1 MATGTNT
8 GVDYFQQVSDAV
20 AAGDLA
26 RAFETASAAFRAGQR
41 HPAFHNAR
49 ALWFQEQGRFPDAL
63 IEFEQA
69 LTLAPRDATL
79 LNAIGLCYVRC
90 NRAAEGV
97 AAFDKA
103 IETAPW
109 LALTYF
115 RKGWALEGTGDRE
128 AARAA
133 YEKAVELE
141 PDYPD
146 ALAGLASL
154 AARDGKTDVA
164 REYAARCLKL
174 DPGEPTAIIALAMAA
189 NAEGQFEEAEQLLR
203 KALEDPRAVGHTRGV
218 LLAFLA
224 DALDGQ
230 NRTEEAFAAYRAKN
244 EEFRR
249 LHAARMAGVPPAT
262 KVMASLA
269 AYLESTPVEK
279 WQQGERPKAVERAP
293 REHVFLMGFLRSG
306 TTLLERVLDVHPDVV
321 CLEERETLADLSQQ
335 FMQVPMGL
343 DRLAALKGLALETAR
358 ASYWQGVRTF
368 GVEPEGKAFIDK
380 QPLNTFNLPMI
391 SKLFPDA
398 KILFALRDPRD
409 VVFSCFRRHFEVS
422 QTMFEF
428 LDLEDGARFYAAVM
442 NVGEL
447 CRAKLPLTLHEHRYE
462 DMVEDFEGRMRAVC
476 DFLGIEWTE
485 AMRDF
490 SEKARETVIRSP
502 SAAQVR
508 RPLYGEGVGQWRR
521 YAKEFAPALPILAPW
536 VKHFGYKMD

>member
-8 GVDYFQQVSDAV
+8 GVDYFQEVSDAV
-20 AAGDLA
+20 DAGDLA

-63 IEFEQA
+63 IEFERA
-69 LTLAPRDATL
+69 LALAPRDATL
-79 LNAIGLCYVRC
+79 LNAIGLCYVHC
-90 NRAAEGV
+90 NRPAEGV
-97 AAFDKA
+97 AALDTA
-103 IETAPW
+103 LEIAPW
-109 LALTYF
+109 SAITHF
-115 RKGWALEGTGDRE
+115 RRGWALASTGDQE
-128 AARAA
+128 AAGKA
-133 YEKAVELE
+133 YEQAVALE
-141 PDYPD
+141 PDYAE
-146 ALAGLASL
+146 ALAALASI
-154 AARDGKTDVA
+154 AARDGKPDVA

-174 DPGEPTAIIALAMAA
+174 DPGEPTAIVALAMTA

-203 KALEDPRAVGHTRGV
+203 KALEDSRAVGHTKGV

-230 NRTEEAFAAYRAKN
+230 DRTEEAFATYRAKN
-244 EEFRR
+244 EEFRH
-249 LHAARMAGVPPAT
+249 LHAARMASMPPAT

-269 AYLESTPVEK
+269 AYLESTPAEK
-279 WQQGERPKAVERAP
+279 WRQGERPKPAERAP

-321 CLEERETLADLSQQ
+321 SLEERQSLADLSQQ

-358 ASYWQGVRTF
+358 ARYWQGVRAF
-368 GVEPEGKAFIDK
+368 GVEPEGKVFIDK

-391 SKLFPDA
+391 SKLFPEA

-409 VVFSCFRRHFEVS
+409 VVFSCFRRHFEVN

-428 LDLEDGARFYAAVM
+428 LDLDDGARFYAAVM

-462 DMVEDFEGRMRAVC
+462 DMVEDFEGRVRAVC
-476 DFLGIEWTE
+476 DFLGIEWTD